1 MAGSKKKKSS
11 TLILL
16 LIAMIVLIGACFWL
30 IKYND
35 KKDAGN
41 TDEADT
47 STETI
52 ADIAEDSIQTIYFKN
67 EKTEMTL
74 VKGEDGNWKN
84 SKDESFPVN
93 QTYAQNMSKAFT
105 KLTSTRTLTEGVE
118 NLSEFGLDNPGM
130 SVTVTDKDGKETT
143 VALGIEA
150 PVTGG
155 YYAALNGDGKV
166 YIIAASFY
174 NNFNYDQIQ
183 MAAVETIP
191 AITAANITHLSVIKK
206 DQPGFEIQY
215 DPEVTSDYA
224 GISNW
229 TMNQPYEIPLSA
241 DADAVNTLLANYTA
255 LSFTSCVDYNAKD
268 LSQYGLDSPATSVS
282 LDYYEE
288 YTKDSAT
295 ADAADTT
302 DSNTTDQQEEKTR
315 IDYRLELLIGAKDA
329 DGNYYVKTG
338 DSSAV
343 NIMSADMVDKIINI
357 DAFSIVNHYV
367 NLVNLDTINQVDI
380 TFEGKTYTLSTEKT
394 QAASDE
400 EQSGDAE
407 EEITTYYFNGTKVEE
422 DPFKKLYQTIIS
434 PTTEHDI
441 PAEYFTQNNDQT
453 PYMTLTYHL
462 REGGTIEIAYKPYD
476 DSYYVANTN
485 GIEYFLTDLRK
496 VKEIATAL
504 KAFTGK

>member
-1 MAGSKKKKSS
+1 MAGSKKKKSA

-41 TDEADT
+41 TEETET

-74 VKGEDGNWKN
+74 VKDADGNWKN
-84 SKDESFPVN
+84 EKDESFPVN

-105 KLTSTRTLTEGVE
+105 KLTSTRTLTEGVDD
-118 NLSEFGLDNPGM
+118 LSGFGLDNPGM
-130 SVTVTDKDGKETT
+130 SVTVTDKEGKETK

-150 PVTGG
+150 PITGG

-183 MAAVETIP
+183 MATVETLP
-191 AITAANITHLSVIKK
+191 AITAANITHLSVINK
-206 DQPGFEIQY
+206 DLPGFEIQFN
-215 DPEVTSDYA
+215 PEVTSDYA

-241 DADAVNTLLANYTA
+241 DPDAVNTLLANYTA

-288 YTKDSAT
+288 FTKDSAT
-295 ADAADTT
+295 ADAANTT

-315 IDYRLELLIGAKDA
+315 IDYRLDLFIGSKDA

-343 NIMSADMVDKIINI
+343 NTMSADMVDKIINI

-380 TFEGKTYTLSTEKT
+380 TFEGKTYTLATEKG
-394 QAASDE
+394 QATSDDG
-400 EQSGDAE
+400 QSGDAK

-434 PTTEHDI
+434 PTTEHEI
-441 PAEYFTQNNDQT
+441 PAEYFARNKFET

-462 REGGTIEIAYKPYD
+462 IEGGTIEIAYKPYD
-476 DSYYVANTN
+476 DSYYVASTN
-485 GIEYFLTDLRK
+485 GIAYFLTDLRK
-496 VKEIATAL
+496 VKDIATAL
-504 KAFTGK
+504 QTFTGK